1 MYKEKIC
8 VIGLGY
14 VGLPIAVEFGRK
26 YPTTGYDNNPER
38 IKELKN
44 GIDRTNELAFDE
56 IQSSSNIKFT
66 SEIKDVKD
74 CSVFIV
80 TVPTPINENKEPDL
94 SYLQSACQDIGKIL
108 PKDALVIFEST
119 VYPGCTEEFCVPILE
134 KYSGLKLNEDF
145 YCGYS
150 PERIVP
156 GDKIY
161 TLKNITKITS
171 GSNEYASER
180 VDKLYKSII
189 DAGTFMA
196 SSIKTAEAAKVIENC
211 QRDLNIAFVNELSK
225 IFEILDLDT
234 NEIIDAA
241 ATKWNFIKYNPGIVG
256 GHCISVDPYY
266 LTYKSIKEGYYPQI
280 ITAGREINDSM
291 SEYFAT
297 RIINLMSE
305 NSIDVEHSKILI
317 LGFTFK
323 ENCPDIRNTKV
334 IDIYNFLR
342 NKGAEVLVSDTCADV
357 EEVKKEYG
365 LEINNISEQSK
376 FDAVIIAV
384 GHKEYRQFKP
394 SDLNKFFD
402 TSTKIIGDLKAL
414 YNKQNFKENGYKII
428 SL

>member
-14 VGLPIAVEFGRK
+14 VGLPIAVEFGKK
-26 YPTTGYDNNPER
+26 YPTTGYDNNLER
-38 IKELKN
+38 VKELKN
-44 GIDRTNELAFDE
+44 ANDRTNELTVDE
-56 IQSSSNIKFT
+56 IKSSTNIKFT
-66 SEIKDVKD
+66 SEIKNVKD

-108 PKDALVIFEST
+108 SKDALVIFEST

-134 KYSGLKLNEDF
+134 KYSGLKLNEEF

-161 TLKNITKITS
+161 TLTKITKITS

-234 NEIIDAA
+234 SEIIDAA
-241 ATKWNFIKYNPGIVG
+241 ATKWNFMKYNPGIVG

-280 ITAGREINDSM
+280 ITSGREINDSM
-291 SEYFAT
+291 SEYFAA
-297 RIINLMSE
+297 RVINLMSD

-342 NKGAEVLVSDTCADV
+342 DKGAEVWVSDTCADV

-365 LEINNISEQSK
+365 LEINNISKQSK

-394 SDLNKFFD
+394 SDLNKFFG